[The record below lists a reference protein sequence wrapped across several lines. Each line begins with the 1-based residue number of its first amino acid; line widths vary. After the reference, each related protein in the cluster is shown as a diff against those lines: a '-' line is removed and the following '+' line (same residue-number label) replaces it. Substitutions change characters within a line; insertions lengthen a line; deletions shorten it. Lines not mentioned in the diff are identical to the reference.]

1 MATPS
6 EILGLFTSPQQY
18 QQQQQDLARQRAMEY
33 AKLDPFQKAS
43 AAIGQ
48 GAYGLAGAIGG
59 ALGGVDPQLQK
70 ITQRQQL
77 LGMIDPANPDTF
89 PQAIQ
94 AALQTG
100 DQEAAFLLRNEMMK
114 VREQAQTQQLNE
126 LKTQD
131 YLTERGLGMQ
141 ERGLVNLANELAGQL
156 QNADG
161 TINNNALAR
170 LQSFPQGR
178 AVLKALVPETITAKE
193 GETIYQKPTLPGQE
207 FKPLLTGAPKPI
219 PFTGDESNAA
229 LVLYRTNDPVK
240 IFEKHGQAGL
250 DAVAARA
257 KAVAG
262 LKSTKIEVNMSDPT
276 AVAKANLDVM
286 GKWEGFLKS
295 GGDVEV
301 ASRFKAL
308 QSSIALAQ
316 AGNPTADG
324 ATIFNIGK
332 IYDPSGAVQEGDKNT
347 ILGNPSIPEKI
358 QGYAQRVFEGGS
370 LTPTQREDLLAIG
383 TNLIKG
389 RESQL
394 QTYRKQYINKAKTLG
409 GTEEDILNPYQGLIK
424 ATPSEVVNQ
433 IPTGR
438 KQTQPAAKTQPKPQ
452 GKSVIKWSDLPK

>member
-1 MATPS
+1 MAS

-18 QQQQQDLARQRAMEY
+18 QQQQQDLARSRAMEF
-33 AKLDPFQKAS
+33 ARLDPFQQAN

-70 ITQRQQL
+70 ITQRQQI
-77 LGMIDPANPDTF
+77 LGMIDPANPDSYG
-89 PQAIQ
+89 QAIQ
-94 AALQTG
+94 AALQVG
-100 DQEAAFLLRNEMMK
+100 DQEAAFLLRNEMVK
-114 VREQAQTQQLNE
+114 AKEQAQTQQLNE

-131 YLTERGLGMQ
+131 YLTERGLKMQ
-141 ERGLVNLANELAGQL
+141 DRGLANLANELAGQL

-161 TINNNALAR
+161 TINNDALAR

-178 AVLKALVPETITAKE
+178 AVLKALVPETMTVKE
-193 GETIYQKPTLPGQE
+193 GETIVQKPTLPNQP
-207 FKPLLTGAPKPI
+207 FKTLLAGAPKPI

-229 LVLYRTNDPVK
+229 LFLYQTNDPVK

-250 DAVAARA
+250 DAVDKRA

-262 LKSTKIEVNMSDPT
+262 LKSPKIEVNMSDPT

-308 QSSIALAQ
+308 QSSVALAQ

-347 ILGNPSIPEKI
+347 ILGNPSIPQKI
-358 QGYAQRVFEGGS
+358 KGYAQRVFEGGS
-370 LTPTQREDLLAIG
+370 LTPEQRNDLLAIG

-424 ATPSEVVNQ
+424 ATPSESVNQ

-438 KQTQPAAKTQPKPQ
+438 QQPQPAARTQPKPQ
-452 GKSVIKWSDLPK
+452 GKSVIKWSDLTK